1 MVLFGKREGGKFRE
15 RVRGGRVCV
24 GVAGALFQVQMFNF
38 VYRIGKQCARD
49 AGILHC
55 PRSNYDIISMK
66 LKLAFCTAGI
76 RDLCH
81 GYNAKDVEKKSASWV
96 RETAGLQS
104 LDKPRITDKSIQC
117 KF

>member
-15 RVRGGRVCV
+15 RVREVVCV
-24 GVAGALFQVQMFNF
+24 WVSPELFFKFKCSTLFTESGNSVH
-38 VYRIGKQCARD
+38 VTRVSSIVLG
-49 AGILHC
+49 
-55 PRSNYDIISMK
+55 PIISMK

-96 RETAGLQS
+96 RETAGLQL
-104 LDKPRITDKSIQC
+104 LDKPRITDRSVQC